1 MSEEEIHSEEQIN
14 EEVIDPVKL
23 VKKVRKS
30 RKLRKGRRKQSVFRK
45 TFRFLMT
52 LFILF
57 ALIYV
62 SKMPQW
68 YLPKNAYTTVNN
80 NTIMI
85 VNNRIVRPHR
95 ILAFLKLHKV
105 PDVPIYMMKT
115 ADIERDIK
123 KLRPVKDVYIRRY
136 AFPARL
142 QIIVKER
149 TPVLSVALSETT
161 PVVGVF
167 AEDGV
172 LIGHEFMPI
181 DPNIKTIK
189 VLAVYGGN
197 NSYTKWTLA
206 KINEIQKLATYVQS
220 YAKEPIEY
228 IDMRDPNNV
237 FVKVKTAKIRLGK
250 IDSTVYERIMRIPSI
265 LPQIKL
271 IQSNVEYLDVSWEK
285 VNYLKLK

>member
-1 MSEEEIHSEEQIN
+1 MSEEEEQKQTE

-23 VKKVRKS
+23 VRKVRKS

-45 TFRFLMT
+45 TFRFVMT

-68 YLPKNAYTTVNN
+68 YLPKNAYTTVGNN
-80 NTIMI
+80 AVMI
-85 VNNRIVRPHR
+85 VNNRIVKPHR

-105 PDVPIYMMKT
+105 PEVPIYMMKT
-115 ADIERDIK
+115 ADIEKDIK
-123 KLRPVKDVYIRRY
+123 KLRPIQDVYIRRY

-149 TPVLSVALSETT
+149 TPAISIALNENA
-161 PVVGVF
+161 PVVGAF

-172 LIGHEFMPI
+172 LIGHEFMPLN
-181 DPNIKTIK
+181 PSIKTIK

-206 KINEIQKLATYVQS
+206 KINEIRKIATYIQS

-228 IDMRDPNNV
+228 IDMRNPNDV
-237 FVKVKTAKIRLGK
+237 FVKVKTTKIRLGK
-250 IDSTVYERIMRIPSI
+250 LDGTVYERITRIPSI
-265 LPQIKL
+265 LPQIK
-271 IQSNVEYLDVSWEK
+271 IIKSNVEYLDVSWEK